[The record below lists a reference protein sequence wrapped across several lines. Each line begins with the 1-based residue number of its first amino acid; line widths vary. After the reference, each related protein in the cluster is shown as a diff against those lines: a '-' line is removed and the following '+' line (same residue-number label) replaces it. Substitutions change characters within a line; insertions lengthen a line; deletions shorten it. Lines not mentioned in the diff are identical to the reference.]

1 MGHILLHA
9 LIDRWAL
16 RSLAASMSS
25 SSVIE
30 ERVPGEEAFMILGAA
45 RRSQPCLMQAKKIA
59 RDFDTLLAVSKTTN

>member
-1 MGHILLHA
+1 
-9 LIDRWAL
+9 
-16 RSLAASMSS
+16 MSS

-45 RRSQPCLMQAKKIA
+45 RCRLAGPHASKKKFA